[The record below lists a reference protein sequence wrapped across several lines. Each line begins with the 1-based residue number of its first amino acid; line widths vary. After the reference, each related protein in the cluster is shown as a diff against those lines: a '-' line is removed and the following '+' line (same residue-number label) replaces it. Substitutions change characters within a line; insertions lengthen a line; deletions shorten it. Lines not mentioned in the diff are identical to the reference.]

1 MINEDKNPLTKP
13 IAYPKQ
19 FLISEKEKQA
29 LLQEDKVATI
39 QISGWLTKRLKRDE
53 KTVPHG
59 R

>member
-1 MINEDKNPLTKP
+1 MTNEDQNPLTKP

-19 FLISEKEKQA
+19 FLISEKKEQA

-53 KTVPHG
+53 KTVTHG